1 MDFNKAYNRTEFLTF
16 LRINFLPEDFQQ
28 EISVIDNPV
37 QFQYTQQ
44 VTRLGE
50 CDSLGLVVYEVRHCS
65 KHDARVGLTKEAFRL
80 LADEFCERALVFFV
94 PKDDDSN
101 YRFSL
106 IEITLDQSEESSR
119 ISRRYSNPHRYSY
132 YLGKGIAYYTPNKY
146 LNEYGRV
153 ISVEDLHNRFS
164 VEVLTKAFYQELSD
178 WYAWAIMKVRFP
190 NDLMTLEDKQKY
202 NSEAMIRLIT
212 RLIFVWFLKQ
222 RHLVPDEFF
231 DEQFISS
238 CLLKSFTP
246 NAVVDL
252 FGKADN
258 SYYYKGI
265 LQNLFFAMLNSPITP
280 EGKNTISERRFRNG
294 RGDYDNNKL
303 MRHEKLFVNPNL
315 FVELAN
321 KYVPFLNGGLFD
333 CLDDKDKGIYID
345 AFTDREA
352 IAKQLIVPDYLFFGE
367 DVGKNIDLSEWYGD
381 KKKKKVSARGIID
394 ILKRYNFTVEENT
407 PFDQEVSL
415 DPELLGKVFENLLAA
430 YNPETQTTARKQT
443 GSFYTPR
450 EIVQYMVDES
460 LVAHLKCTVGDNL
473 EPEYRKLLQYTD
485 EELQLSGEQKRQI
498 MQSIY
503 DCKVLDPA
511 CGSGAFPMG
520 MLQQMVHILGK
531 LDPNNE
537 QWRKMML
544 DNAISETSEAYLNA
558 TDEERAEIVADIE
571 RSFNES
577 VNRPDYARKLY
588 LIENC
593 IYGVDIQPIA
603 IQISKLRFFISLV
616 VDQKTNNNPV
626 DNFGIR
632 PLPNLEAKFV
642 AANTLIGLEKRET
655 NLFDSDAIREKER
668 ELKEAK
674 HRIFGAKTVK
684 TKRKYKERVAYLR
697 TEIADMLKEGG
708 SIGNNEAQQL
718 SKWDMFDQ
726 NASSPFFDYE
736 WMFGVSDGFDMI
748 IGNPPYLRIQGLQ
761 NTDEKFVDYLRQ
773 KYKSATG
780 SFDFYVCFVEAGLR
794 FIHKQGLVNYIMPVK
809 WSNASFGKG
818 LRKLVASKMCANRII
833 NFGEYQVFNASTYTA
848 LQWFKSNSDALAYN
862 ELDKDLSTNVELKNY
877 LDSLS
882 ENSFSHIDHSKLT
895 EGPWVLTNDTI
906 NLALNELNKQ
916 PRRVGNVFKKIF
928 QGLATSKD
936 DVYFLQD
943 CNESNGFVSGYSNQL
958 NRTIRIEKGL
968 VRPLLKGEDVHRY
981 DVITTNRVVIFPYKM
996 VEGKPILYGENE
1008 LKGLFPN
1015 GYSYLKECESILRNR
1030 EKGRFNI
1037 DGAWFQFGRK
1047 QGISSAEEIKLVA
1060 PDISMGGN
1068 FALDTEGQFY
1078 QTTTIYGYIKY
1089 DNVKCSYKSLLALLN
1104 SHLCWW
1110 FMQNTGNVM
1119 ANGYFRYKPAY
1130 INPFPLPSDETIIAA
1145 EPIIEPLVDCLTY
1158 LYNKDNSDIYAHTSN
1173 KNLRIH
1179 FNDILDMVVYEL
1191 YFADHMKEQNIYVIE
1206 RLKSSPLVDLSIKNI
1221 RERIEK
1227 TYNWFQSSNNLVRQS
1242 LMLLDTRSKDLLYLI
1257 HLNSTTYEQD

>member
-1 MDFNKAYNRTEFLTF
+1 MEFNRAYSRDESLSF
-16 LRINFLPEDFQQ
+16 LRVNFLPEDFRQ
-28 EISVIDNPV
+28 EISKVENPV

-50 CDSLGLVVYEVRHCS
+50 CESLGLVVYEVRHSS

-94 PKDDDSN
+94 PEDDDSN

-153 ISVEDLHNRFS
+153 VSVEDLRNRFS

-178 WYAWAIMKVRFP
+178 WYAWAIMVVRFP
-190 NDLMTLEDKQKY
+190 NDLKTLEDNQKY

-231 DEQFISS
+231 DEQFIANE
-238 CLLKSFTP
+238 LIQGFTP
-246 NAVVDL
+246 HAETTL
-252 FGKADN
+252 FGK
-258 SYYYKGI
+258 SYDSKYYKGV

-280 EGKNTISERRFRNG
+280 EGKDTISERRFRNG

-303 MRHEKLFVNPNL
+303 MRHEDLFINPAK

-333 CLDDKDKGIYID
+333 CLDDKDNGMYVD
-345 AFTDREA
+345 AFTDRKV
-352 IAKQLIVPDYLFFGE
+352 ISDQLVIPDFLFFGDE
-367 DVGKNIDLSEWYGD
+367 VGKNIDLSEWYGD

-460 LVAHLKCTVGDNL
+460 LVAHLKRTVGEDL
-473 EPEYRKLLQYTD
+473 EPEYRKLIQYTD
-485 EELQLSGEQKRQI
+485 EEPTLTDDQKRQI
-498 MQSIY
+498 MQSLY
-503 DCKVLDPA
+503 ECKVLDPA

-520 MLQQMVHILGK
+520 MLQQMVHILNRI
-531 LDPNNE
+531 DPNNE
-537 QWRKMML
+537 QWKEMML
-544 DNAISETSEAYLNA
+544 ENAIEEAYNA
-558 TDEERAEIVADIE
+558 EHGVSEEEEKEIKADIF
-571 RSFNES
+571 RSFDENL
-577 VNRPDYARKLY
+577 NRPDYARKLY

-616 VDQKTNNNPV
+616 VDQKTNNNPA

-642 AANTLIGLEKRET
+642 AANTLVGLEKKEAT
-655 NLFDSDAIREKER
+655 LFDSEEIKQKEKE
-668 ELKEAK
+668 LILAK
-674 HRIFGAKTVK
+674 HKIFGAKTVR
-684 TKRKYKERVAYLR
+684 TKRKYKDRVAELR
-697 TEIADMLKEGG
+697 MEIADKLKDANYIRNE
-708 SIGNNEAQQL
+708 EAQQL
-718 SKWDMFDQ
+718 AEWDMFDQ
-726 NASSPFFDYE
+726 NTSSPFFDPE
-736 WMFGVSDGFDMI
+736 WMFGVSEGFDMI
-748 IGNPPYLRIQGLQ
+748 IGNPPFLRIQGLR
-761 NTDEKFVDYLRQ
+761 NTNDKFVNYLSQ

-780 SFDFYVCFVEAGLR
+780 SFDFYVCFVEVGLR

-818 LRKLVASKMCANRII
+818 LRRLVASKKCANRII
-833 NFGEYQVFNASTYTA
+833 NFGEYQVFNAVTYTA
-848 LQWFKSNSDALAYN
+848 LQWFKPNSGALAYN
-862 ELDKDLSTNVELKNY
+862 ELDRDLTTNVELKKY

-882 ENSFSHIDHSKLT
+882 EKNFSHIDQSKLT
-895 EGPWVLTNDTI
+895 EDTWVLTNDNI
-906 NLALNELNKQ
+906 NHLLEKLNKQ
-916 PRRVGNVFKKIF
+916 PRRVENVFSKIF

-943 CNESNGFVSGYSNQL
+943 CNENKSLVTGYSNQL
-958 NRTIRIEKGL
+958 KRTVQIEKEL
-968 VRPLLKGEDVHRY
+968 ARPLLKGEDVHRY
-981 DVITTNRVVIFPYKM
+981 DVIKTNRVVIFPYKM
-996 VEGKPILYGENE
+996 VEGKAVLYEENE
-1008 LKGLFPN
+1008 LKKLYPN
-1015 GYSYLKECESILRNR
+1015 GYSYLKECETILRNR
-1030 EKGRFNI
+1030 EKGRLLNDDLWYRYI
-1037 DGAWFQFGRK
+1037 YPK
-1047 QGISSAEEIKLVA
+1047 KLVA

-1068 FALDTEGQFY
+1068 FALDIKGQFY

-1130 INPFPLPSDETIIAA
+1130 INPFPLPSDEAILAA

-1158 LYNKDNSDIYAHTSN
+1158 LYNKDNSDIYSHTSN

-1206 RLKSSPLVDLSIKNI
+1206 RLKQSPIVDLSIKDI

-1227 TYNWFQSSNNLVRQS
+1227 TYKWFQTSENLVRQS
-1242 LMLLDTRSKDLLYLI
+1242 LMLLDTRSKDILYFI
-1257 HLNSTTYEQD
+1257 HLNATTHE

>member
-1 MDFNKAYNRTEFLTF
+1 MEFNKAYSREEFLSF
-16 LRINFLPEDFQQ
+16 LRVSFLPEDFKQ
-28 EISVIDNPV
+28 EISDIENPV
-37 QFQYTQQ
+37 QFQYTQK
-44 VTRLGE
+44 VARLGE
-50 CDSLGLVVYEVRHCS
+50 CESLGLVVYEVRHSS

-94 PKDDDSN
+94 PEDDNNN

-119 ISRRYSNPHRYSY
+119 VSRRYSNPHRYSY

-153 ISVEDLHNRFS
+153 VSVEDLRNRFS
-164 VEVLTKAFYQELSD
+164 VDVLTKAFYQELSD
-178 WYAWAIMKVRFP
+178 WYAWAIMVVRFP
-190 NDLMTLEDKQKY
+190 NDLKTLEDNQKY

-222 RHLVPDEFF
+222 RHLVPNEFF
-231 DEQFISS
+231 DEQFIASE
-238 CLLKSFTP
+238 LIEGFTP
-246 NAVVDL
+246 HAIENL
-252 FGKADN
+252 FGK
-258 SYYYKGI
+258 SYESKYYKGV

-280 EGKNTISERRFRNG
+280 EGKDTISERRFRNG

-303 MRHEKLFVNPNL
+303 MRHEELFINPAK

-345 AFTDREA
+345 AFTDRKA
-352 IAKQLIVPDYLFFGE
+352 ISDQLVIPDFLFFGDE
-367 DVGKNIDLSEWYGD
+367 VGKNIDLSEWYGD

-460 LVAHLKCTVGDNL
+460 LIAHLKRTVGDDL
-473 EPEYRKLLQYTD
+473 EPEYRKLIQYTD
-485 EELQLSGEQKRQI
+485 EEPTLTDDQKHQI
-498 MQSIY
+498 MQSLY
-503 DCKVLDPA
+503 ECKVLDPA

-520 MLQQMVHILGK
+520 MLQQMVHILNRI
-531 LDPNNE
+531 DPNNE
-537 QWRKMML
+537 QWKEMML
-544 DNAISETSEAYLNA
+544 ENAIEEAYNA
-558 TDEERAEIVADIE
+558 EHGVSEEEEKEIKADIF
-571 RSFNES
+571 RSFDENL
-577 VNRPDYARKLY
+577 NRPDYARKLY

-616 VDQKTNNNPV
+616 VDQKTNTNPV

-642 AANTLIGLEKRET
+642 AANTLVGLEKKEAT
-655 NLFDSDAIREKER
+655 LFDSEEIKQKEKE
-668 ELKEAK
+668 LILAK
-674 HRIFGAKTVK
+674 HKIFGAKTVR
-684 TKRKYKERVAYLR
+684 TKRKYKERVAELR
-697 TEIADMLKEGG
+697 VEIAEKLKEANY
-708 SIGNNEAQQL
+708 IRNEEAQQL
-718 SKWDMFDQ
+718 AKWDMFDQ
-726 NASSPFFDYE
+726 NTSSPFFDPE

-748 IGNPPYLRIQGLQ
+748 IGNPPYLRIQGLR
-761 NTDEKFVDYLRQ
+761 NTNDNFVDYLCQ
-773 KYKSATG
+773 KYKTATG

-818 LRKLVASKMCANRII
+818 LRRLVASKKCANRII

-848 LQWFKSNSDALAYN
+848 LQWFKPNSCVLAYN
-862 ELDKDLSTNVELKNY
+862 ELDRDLTTNVELKKY

-882 ENSFSHIDHSKLT
+882 ENNFSHIDQSKLT
-895 EGPWVLTNDTI
+895 EDTWVLTNDII
-906 NLALNELNKQ
+906 NHLLDILDKQ
-916 PRRVGNVFKKIF
+916 PRRVGNVFGKIF

-943 CNESNGFVSGYSNQL
+943 CNENNGVVTGYSNQL
-958 NRTIRIEKGL
+958 KRIVRIEKGL

-981 DVITTNRVVIFPYKM
+981 DIIKTNRVVIFPYKM
-996 VEGKPILYGENE
+996 VEGKVVLYGENE

-1015 GYSYLKECESILRNR
+1015 GYSYLKECETVLRNR
-1030 EKGRFNI
+1030 EKGHFNI

-1068 FALDTEGQFY
+1068 FALDIKGQFY

-1130 INPFPLPSDETIIAA
+1130 INPFPLPSDEAILAA

-1158 LYNKDNSDIYAHTSN
+1158 LYNKENSDIYAHTSN

-1191 YFADHMKEQNIYVIE
+1191 YFADHMKEQNIDVIE
-1206 RLKSSPLVDLSIKNI
+1206 RLKQSPLVDSSLKND
-1221 RERIEK
+1221 RERVEK
-1227 TYNWFQSSNNLVRQS
+1227 TYKWFQ
-1242 LMLLDTRSKDLLYLI
+1242 T
-1257 HLNSTTYEQD
+1257 